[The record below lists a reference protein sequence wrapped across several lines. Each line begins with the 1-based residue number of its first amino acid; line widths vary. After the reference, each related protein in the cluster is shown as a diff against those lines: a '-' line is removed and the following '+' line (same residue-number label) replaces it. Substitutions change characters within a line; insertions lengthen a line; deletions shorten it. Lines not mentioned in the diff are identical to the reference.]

1 MDGLNNC
8 SSGLAFM
15 NEQLA
20 RGFTR
25 YLFECLLVC
34 SSSPDF
40 VNPSSMKDLVED
52 LNAALVYMCQGGLE
66 GVVITC
72 KLLMNVLQHAKGKE
86 CRELIE
92 FFMNKDLYE
101 KIQEVLRK
109 LPVDHTSLSPLY
121 HLTNLI
127 SMFCTFNPN
136 IFQSFINNN
145 GIKILL
151 DIYNFSLPSNQHTAI
166 VDFVG
171 NRIRMLWDGGNKPV
185 LSVCSLHQLL
195 GLLLWA
201 ADNEQ
206 VEDINNSIGYKVMDV
221 LKQYAEGRNDK
232 TADKSLTS
240 QQRDLLKFGIQRL
253 LVLVDNTTY
262 YARFRKLP
270 GTQQDLHQYICECTL
285 MIVLSLSNT
294 LKKLEVSHRNKEC
307 SSH

>member
-1 MDGLNNC
+1 MDGLNSC

-20 RGFTR
+20 RGFTH

-34 SSSPDF
+34 SSSTDF
-40 VNPSSMKDLVED
+40 VSPSTMKDLVED
-52 LNAALVYMCQGGLE
+52 LKAALVYMCEGELE

-72 KLLMNVLQHAKGKE
+72 KLLMNVLRHAKGNGKE
-86 CRELIE
+86 FRELVE
-92 FFMNKDLYE
+92 FFMSKELYE

-109 LPVDHTSLSPLY
+109 LPADHTSLSPLY
-121 HLTNLI
+121 HITNLI

-145 GIKILL
+145 GIKVLL

-166 VDFVG
+166 VDYVG

-221 LKQYAEGRNDK
+221 LKQYAEGRDDK
-232 TADKSLTS
+232 NADKSLTS
-240 QQRDLLKFGIQRL
+240 QQRDLLIFGIQRL
-253 LVLVDNTTY
+253 LVIADTITY

-270 GTQQDLHQYICECTL
+270 STRQNLHLYICECTL
-285 MIVLSLSNT
+285 MIILSLSNA
-294 LKKLEVSHRNKEC
+294 LKKLDVGCVKYRK
-307 SSH
+307 